1 MLYRIL
7 TEDKNKA
14 LVMEIVSEFF
24 DGYTVLSAVGVWNR
38 QVEASMIIE
47 IDSNGLHDGKSVE
60 EIARRIKALNKQ
72 EAVLIQRIKSRAL
85 LV

>member
-14 LVMEIVSEFF
+14 QVMEIVSEFF

-60 EIARRIKALNKQ
+60 EIARRIKVLNKQ